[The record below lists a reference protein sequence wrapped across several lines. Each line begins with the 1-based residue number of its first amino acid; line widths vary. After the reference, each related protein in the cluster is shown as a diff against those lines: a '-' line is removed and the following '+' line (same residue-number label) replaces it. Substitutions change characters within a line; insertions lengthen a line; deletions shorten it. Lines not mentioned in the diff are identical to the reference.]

1 MFRINISCKTE
12 VNWAMDKVAKNIEM
26 ERGKTYSSLHV
37 FKFFNDI
44 KGEMGRDGIR
54 SEVLTKKLEL

>member
-1 MFRINISCKTE
+1 
-12 VNWAMDKVAKNIEM
+12 MDKVAKNIEM